1 MYRITYGSIHNLDDV
16 AAFIEIL
23 NTLRHHS
30 AVAARELFDRREEI
44 FVTRAPGRL
53 DVMGGIADYSGS
65 LVLQLPLQE
74 AIFAAL
80 QPDNSREVKIVS
92 LCGENNKGA
101 NFFKMLLNDF
111 ERDKEPISYAEA
123 RALFR
128 QNPNQNWAA
137 YVAGAFPV
145 LMRERQIRFKHGARI
160 LIASQVPEGKGVS
173 SSAAIEVAV
182 FNAVLA
188 AFDISIEPREIALL
202 CQKVENEVVGAPC
215 GVMDQMAVECGEADK
230 LLALL
235 CQPAELQGMRS
246 IPEEIS
252 VWGIDS
258 GIRHSVGAGD
268 YGSVRTGAFMGY
280 RIIAELAGF
289 RVEDTATEGVVR
301 IDDPKWEGYAANLT
315 PAEFEESYA
324 AHLPEQ
330 ITGKDFLA
338 RYRGITDIVTA
349 VHPERKY
356 AVLNPTAHPVYEN
369 ARVHRF
375 AELLSASVTES
386 VLRELGELMYA
397 SHASYSACGL
407 GSEGTDLL
415 VELVRETGNAEELYG
430 AKITGGGSGGTV
442 AVLGRRGSDQAIA
455 QIASQYARRT
465 GYRPRLFAGSSP
477 GAAAF
482 GYLKLI
488 GENEIKENI

>member
-1 MYRITYGSIHNLDDV
+1 MYRIIDGSTHNFDDV
-16 AAFIEIL
+16 ATFIEIL
-23 NTLRHHS
+23 NTLERHP
-30 AVAARELFDRREEI
+30 AAAARTLFNQQAEI

-65 LVLQLPLQE
+65 LVLQLPLRE
-74 AIFAAL
+74 AILAAL
-80 QPDNSREVKIVS
+80 QCDESRELKIVS
-92 LCGENNKGA
+92 LCGENNKST
-101 NFFKMLLNDF
+101 NVFNMSLDDF
-111 ERDKEPISYAEA
+111 ERDGEPISYAEA
-123 RALFR
+123 RAIFR
-128 QNPNQNWAA
+128 RDTNQSWAA
-137 YVAGAFPV
+137 YVAGAFLV
-145 LMRERQIRFKHGARI
+145 LMRERQIRFKCGARI
-160 LIASQVPEGKGVS
+160 LIASNVPEGKGVS

-182 FNAVLA
+182 FNSVLA
-188 AFDISIEPREIALL
+188 SFDISIEPREIALL

-289 RVEDTATEGVVR
+289 SVEETSNKDVIR
-301 IDDPKWEGYAANLT
+301 IEDSKWHGYMANLT
-315 PAEFEESYA
+315 PAEFEQNYA
-324 AHLPEQ
+324 ISLPEQ

-338 RYRGITDIVTA
+338 RYGGITDTA
-349 VHPERKY
+349 TTVQPEKNY

-369 ARVHRF
+369 ARVNRF
-375 AELLSASVTES
+375 AQLLSAAVTES
-386 VLRELGELMYA
+386 VLKELGELMYG

-407 GSEGTDLL
+407 GSKGTDLL
-415 VELVRETGNAEELYG
+415 VELVREEGDTHGLYG

-442 AVLGRRGSDQAIA
+442 AVLGRRGADQAIERV
-455 QIASQYARRT
+455 ASRYARQT
-465 GYRPRLFAGSSP
+465 GYHPRLFAGSSP

-482 GYLKLI
+482 GCLKLI
-488 GENEIKENI
+488 DDK